1 MQWILADSK
10 LQNTIFSQKV
20 NERKSMKFQ
29 IYPTIILS
37 RFLPTVFRVR
47 EDECKMDLNAWLEG
61 VSLWKN
67 LKYNQRRNI
76 ALKMWWS
83 LSPCQRKMT
92 KYGRVKQT
100 FHWVGEQKLFATF
113 SYRMGK
119 KWKRGWHNYFS
130 FCIYTA
136 THEVIWCPC
145 LNIQE

>member
-1 MQWILADSK
+1 MQWILAESK

-47 EDECKMDLNAWLEG
+47 EDECKMDLKAWLEG

-100 FHWVGEQKLFATF
+100 FHWVGEDKNCLQLFLTEWAKSEKGDDIIIFHFVFTQQHLRL
-113 SYRMGK
+113 SGVL
-119 KWKRGWHNYFS
+119 
-130 FCIYTA
+130 A
-136 THEVIWCPC
+136 
-145 LNIQE
+145 